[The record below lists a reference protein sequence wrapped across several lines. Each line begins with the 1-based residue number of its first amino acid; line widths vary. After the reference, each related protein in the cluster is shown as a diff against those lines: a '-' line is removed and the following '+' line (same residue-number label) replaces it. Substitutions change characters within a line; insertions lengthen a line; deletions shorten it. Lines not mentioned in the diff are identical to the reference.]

1 VSSKL
6 AQSDGGARL
15 ELVSLLTPVEFQ
27 AKPSGQKTP
36 MRIQIF
42 RLLTVLCLQLP
53 FTFAQEAATTK
64 AADPDPLVT
73 AESDYILKDFHFV
86 DGESLPELK
95 LHYRTIGQPA
105 SNPSTGEVKN
115 AVLLIHGTTG
125 TGKQFLAKGFRDAMF
140 EPGQPLDA
148 AKYYLILPDAIG
160 LGGSSKPSDGLHD
173 RFPRYGYKDMVAA
186 EERLV
191 TEGLGIKHLRLVFGI
206 SMGGMH
212 AWLWGEQ
219 YPALMDAIIPV
230 ACQPDKI
237 AGRNLLWRHIITTAV
252 RSDPEWNGGDYHR
265 PPSSLARVYPILKL
279 MTSNAAQLQQELGS
293 VEQVNV
299 WLESIAEFC
308 RSGQIDANDLV
319 HRFEASADYDPAPGL
334 EKIQA
339 SVLAINFADD
349 ELNPPELGI
358 VDRTKQR
365 VRNGQFV
372 LIPASSQT
380 QGHMTA
386 RKALIYAPF
395 VADFLAKLPMAP

>member
-1 VSSKL
+1 
-6 AQSDGGARL
+6 
-15 ELVSLLTPVEFQ
+15 
-27 AKPSGQKTP
+27 
-36 MRIQIF
+36 M
-42 RLLTVLCLQLP
+42 TVLCLQLP

-64 AADPDPLVT
+64 AADLDPLVT
-73 AESDYILKDFHFV
+73 GQSDYILKDFHFV

-105 SNPSTGEVKN
+105 SNPSTREVKN
-115 AVLLIHGTTG
+115 AVLLIHGTTD
-125 TGKQFLAKGFRDAMF
+125 TGKDFLAKGFRDAMF

-186 EERLV
+186 EEQLV

-219 YPALMDAIIPV
+219 YPTLMDAIIPV

-252 RSDPEWNGGDYHR
+252 RSDPKWNGGDYHR

-293 VEQVNV
+293 VEQ
-299 WLESIAEFC
+299 
-308 RSGQIDANDLV
+308 IDA
-319 HRFEASADYDPAPGL
+319 
-334 EKIQA
+334 
-339 SVLAINFADD
+339 
-349 ELNPPELGI
+349 
-358 VDRTKQR
+358 
-365 VRNGQFV
+365 
-372 LIPASSQT
+372 
-380 QGHMTA
+380 
-386 RKALIYAPF
+386 
-395 VADFLAKLPMAP
+395 

>member
-1 VSSKL
+1 MHTEIFCLL
-6 AQSDGGARL
+6 A
-15 ELVSLLTPVEFQ
+15 VW
-27 AKPSGQKTP
+27 
-36 MRIQIF
+36 
-42 RLLTVLCLQLP
+42 CLQCS
-53 FTFAQEAATTK
+53 FTLAEESALHRP
-64 AADPDPLVT
+64 ADPDPLVT
-73 AESDYILKDFHFV
+73 AESDYILKDFRFA

-105 SNPSTGEVKN
+105 NHPSTGEVKN
-115 AVLLIHGTTG
+115 AILLIHGTTG
-125 TGKQFLAKGFRDAMF
+125 TGKEFLAKGFQDEMF
-140 EPGQPLDA
+140 EPGQPFDA

-173 RFPRYGYKDMVAA
+173 RFPHYGYKDMVAA

-191 TEGLGIKHLRLVFGI
+191 TEGLGVKHLRLVFGV

-237 AGRNLLWRHIITTAV
+237 AGRNLLWRRIITTAV
-252 RSDPEWNGGDYHR
+252 RSDPEWNGGDYQR
-265 PPSSLARVYPILKL
+265 PPSSLARVFPIFEL
-279 MTSNAAQLQQELGS
+279 MTSNATQLQQKLAG
-293 VEQVNV
+293 VEQVNS

-319 HRFEASADYDPAPGL
+319 HRLEASADYNPAPDL

-339 SVLAINFADD
+339 SILAINFADD
-349 ELNPPELGI
+349 QLNPPELGI
-358 VDRTKQR
+358 FDRAKQR

-372 LIPASSQT
+372 LVPASDQT
-380 QGHMTA
+380 EGHMTL
-386 RKALIYAPF
+386 RKASLYAPLI
-395 VADFLAKLPMAP
+395 ADFLAKLPVAP

>member
-1 VSSKL
+1 
-6 AQSDGGARL
+6 
-15 ELVSLLTPVEFQ
+15 
-27 AKPSGQKTP
+27 
-36 MRIQIF
+36 
-42 RLLTVLCLQLP
+42 
-53 FTFAQEAATTK
+53 
-64 AADPDPLVT
+64 
-73 AESDYILKDFHFV
+73 
-86 DGESLPELK
+86 
-95 LHYRTIGQPA
+95 
-105 SNPSTGEVKN
+105 
-115 AVLLIHGTTG
+115 
-125 TGKQFLAKGFRDAMF
+125 
-140 EPGQPLDA
+140 
-148 AKYYLILPDAIG
+148 
-160 LGGSSKPSDGLHD
+160 
-173 RFPRYGYKDMVAA
+173 
-186 EERLV
+186 
-191 TEGLGIKHLRLVFGI
+191 
-206 SMGGMH
+206 MGGMH

-237 AGRNLLWRHIITTAV
+237 AGRNLLWRRIITTAV

-293 VEQVNV
+293 VEQVNA

-358 VDRTKQR
+358 VDRAKQR

-380 QGHMTA
+380 QGHMTL
-386 RKALIYAPF
+386 RKAFIYAPF
-395 VADFLAKLPMAP
+395 VADFLAKLPTAP